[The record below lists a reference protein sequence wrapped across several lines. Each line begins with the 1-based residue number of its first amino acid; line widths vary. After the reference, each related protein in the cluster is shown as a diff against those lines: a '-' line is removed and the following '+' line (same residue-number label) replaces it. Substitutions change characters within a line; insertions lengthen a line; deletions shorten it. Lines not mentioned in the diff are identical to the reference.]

1 MTMDEM
7 NELTTKFAVQEQKL
21 EAILETTREIQA
33 VVTTMQKDFNA
44 LKSTTAVQDERLLS
58 QEKRLEHVELRVEK
72 NSNELV
78 RLEASTAAALKTS
91 RWVSAAICTVLSL
104 LIAAIGVFK

>member
-1 MTMDEM
+1 MTMEEL

-21 EAILETTREIQA
+21 EAILETTRKIQV
-33 VVTTMQKDFNA
+33 VVTNMQQDFNA

-58 QEKRLEHVELRVEK
+58 QEKRLDHVEMRVEK
-72 NSNELV
+72 NSDELV

-91 RWVSAAICTVLSL
+91 RWVSAAICTILSL